1 MIPKAI
7 IESIQNG
14 HILLCQGCWDI
25 EGIGAL
31 PPRFTLTVSP
41 QVHQVI
47 IDGGHIVKMDTIGA
61 LHLLQLIASLENVH
75 KKVELRNLTKENEL
89 IFNLVKK
96 HSIELQKVSTMPRE
110 ENILVYIGEW
120 ATQKWQNIWLFFAFM
135 GEVIFYFFQLNYKDA
150 KDLVRSSLKIVET
163 AGCDALPLV
172 GVMSFLVGLVLAY
185 ELGAQLKLYGADIY
199 VVDATGMGILREFA
213 PLMTSVIV
221 AARTSTSFAAMLGTM
236 KVNEEIDAL
245 NTMGIPAVKRLV
257 LPRLIG
263 VLIVLP
269 LLVVWSD
276 LFSIWGS
283 MIMTNFQSHIGYLA
297 FLTRFQT
304 AVELKQYVLGLVKT
318 PVFAFILS
326 TVGCFQGLQAGLTA
340 DSVGVRTTAAA
351 VQAIFLIVIADS
363 FFSVIF
369 SWWGL

>member
-14 HILLCQGCWDI
+14 HILLCQGRWDI

-31 PPRFTLTVSP
+31 PQQFTLTVSR
-41 QVHQVI
+41 QVDHVI
-47 IDGGHIVKMDTIGA
+47 IDAGQIVKMDTIGA
-61 LHLLQLIASLENVH
+61 LHLLQLIVSLEKVH
-75 KKVELRNLTKENEL
+75 KKIELRNLNKENEL

-96 HSIELQKVSTMPRE
+96 HTNELQKVSAVPKE

-120 ATQKWQNIWLFFAFM
+120 AIQKWQNLWLFFAFM
-135 GEVIFYFFQLNYKDA
+135 GEVTFYFFQLNYKET
-150 KDLVRSSLKIVET
+150 KDLIRSSLKVIET

-172 GVMSFLVGLVLAY
+172 GLMSFLVGLVLAY

-236 KVNEEIDAL
+236 VVNEEIDAL

-263 VLIVLP
+263 VLVVLP

-276 LFSIWGS
+276 LFSVWGS
-283 MIMTNFQSHIGYLA
+283 MMMTNFQAHIGYLA
-297 FLTRFQT
+297 FLTRFET
-304 AVELKQYVLGLVKT
+304 SVGLKQYVLGLVKT
-318 PVFAFILS
+318 PVFAIILS

-351 VQAIFLIVIADS
+351 VQAIFLIIIADAC
-363 FFSVIF
+363 FSVIF